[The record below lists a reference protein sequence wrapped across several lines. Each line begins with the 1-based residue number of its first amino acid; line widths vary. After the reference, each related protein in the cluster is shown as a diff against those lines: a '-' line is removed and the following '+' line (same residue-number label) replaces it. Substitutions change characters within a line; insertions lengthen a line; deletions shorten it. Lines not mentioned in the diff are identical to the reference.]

1 MGKISLSGRVAEEQQ
16 PVKKNIILPVL
27 TKKEWIT
34 FVSYSICLS
43 TIGIFIGYLLFKD
56 IKTINS
62 LDILHNELNN
72 KLQITS
78 KQLNKIDDEDLY
90 KVVMEKKGK
99 KIEEIKEQLNDI
111 EQFKIKQSNEVVQ
124 FVNNKK
130 DELKKKEIIVERE
143 AQMDLLLKNLQEIKE
158 KIKIIKKIFPP
169 QN

>member
-1 MGKISLSGRVAEEQQ
+1 
-16 PVKKNIILPVL
+16 LP
-27 TKKEWIT
+27 
-34 FVSYSICLS
+34 

-62 LDILHNELNN
+62 LDILQNELNS

-111 EQFKIKQSNEVVQ
+111 EQFKTKQSNEVVQ
-124 FVNNKK
+124 FINNKK
-130 DELKKKEIIVERE
+130 DELKKKEILYHR
-143 AQMDLLLKNLQEIKE
+143 
-158 KIKIIKKIFPP
+158 
-169 QN
+169 

>member
-1 MGKISLSGRVAEEQQ
+1 MGKVSLSNKIAEEPP
-16 PVKKNIILPVL
+16 PVKKKIMLPVL

-34 FVSYSICLS
+34 FISYSICLP

-56 IKTINS
+56 IKTDNS
-62 LDILHNELNN
+62 LNILQNELNV
-72 KLQITS
+72 KLQTTS

-99 KIEEIKEQLNDI
+99 KIEELKEQLNDI

-130 DELKKKEIIVERE
+130 DELKKKEILYHR
-143 AQMDLLLKNLQEIKE
+143 
-158 KIKIIKKIFPP
+158 
-169 QN
+169 

>member
-62 LDILHNELNN
+62 LDILQNELNS

-111 EQFKIKQSNEVVQ
+111 EQFKTKQSNEVVQ
-124 FVNNKK
+124 FINNKK
-130 DELKKKEIIVERE
+130 DELKKKEILYHR
-143 AQMDLLLKNLQEIKE
+143 
-158 KIKIIKKIFPP
+158 
-169 QN
+169 

>member
-62 LDILHNELNN
+62 LDILQNELNS

-130 DELKKKEIIVERE
+130 DELKKKEILYHR
-143 AQMDLLLKNLQEIKE
+143 
-158 KIKIIKKIFPP
+158 
-169 QN
+169 